1 MKTFTRT
8 PVGRQNLPFAL
19 SPAASPSAYSYL
31 TVERRGLV
39 SVVSFNGRAI
49 LEENAIRAIGDEIVR
64 IAEKFGTKQL
74 ILNFSDVRN
83 LSSYMLATLVS
94 VHKKLTALGGR
105 LEGAQRGLRLADQ
118 VFEPPPRGGGSE
130 HADQRR
136 LMGGRVLAGRFADRC
151 RIAFDVE

>member
-1 MKTFTRT
+1 MKTFTRM
-8 PVGRQNLPFAL
+8 PVGRQNPQFTP
-19 SPAASPSAYSYL
+19 PAAAAPSAYSYL

-64 IAEKFGTKQL
+64 IAEKFGSKQL

-105 LEGAQRGLRLADQ
+105 MVLCGIDAE
-118 VFEPPPRGGGSE
+118 
-130 HADQRR
+130 
-136 LMGGRVLAGRFADRC
+136 LMKIIELTSLHKLFKICPTVGDSMRYF
-151 RIAFDVE
+151 

>member
-1 MKTFTRT
+1 MKTFIRT
-8 PVGRQNLPFAL
+8 PPVRQNPQFTPP
-19 SPAASPSAYSYL
+19 PAAAPSAYSYL

-64 IAEKFGTKQL
+64 IAEKFGSKQL

-94 VHKKLTALGGR
+94 VHKKLAALGGR
-105 LEGAQRGLRLADQ
+105 MVLCGIDAE
-118 VFEPPPRGGGSE
+118 
-130 HADQRR
+130 
-136 LMGGRVLAGRFADRC
+136 LM
-151 RIAFDVE
+151 RIIELTSLHKLFKICPTVGDSMRYF

>member
-8 PVGRQNLPFAL
+8 PVGRPNPQFTPP
-19 SPAASPSAYSYL
+19 PAASPSAYSYL

-64 IAEKFGTKQL
+64 MAEKFGSKQL
-74 ILNFSDVRN
+74 ILDFSDVRN

-94 VHKKLTALGGR
+94 VHKKLAAIGGR
-105 LEGAQRGLRLADQ
+105 MVLCGID
-118 VFEPPPRGGGSE
+118 SE
-130 HADQRR
+130 
-136 LMGGRVLAGRFADRC
+136 LMKIIELTSLHKLFKICPTPGDAMRYF
-151 RIAFDVE
+151 